1 MPDTTPIERF
11 SGVEMNNEV
20 DISILTNATSYT
32 YTASTDTTVDASKT
46 YYTRSGTAGNY
57 TYTAVVSP
65 TGNPSTSNYYERT
78 AEEVYASLAL
88 LFKNYNMALNEQI
101 YNAMYLADDGFGSSL
116 VSGMS
121 PTINLTGDFNPQDAA
136 CAYLESIQYKI
147 GADRV
152 SKIKLNRGTQALTCP
167 VTLTSIA
174 IAGGDAGQPNQISIT
189 IAFNGKPTVT
199 PRS

>member
-11 SGVEMNNEV
+11 AGVEMNNEV
-20 DISILTNATSYT
+20 DISILT
-32 YTASTDTTVDASKT
+32 
-46 YYTRSGTAGNY
+46 SGSSEA
-57 TYTAVVSP
+57 
-65 TGNPSTSNYYERT
+65 
-78 AEEVYASLAL
+78 EVYASLAL
-88 LFKNYNMALNEQI
+88 LFKNYNMALNETI

-116 VSGMS
+116 VSGMA
-121 PTINLTGDFNPQDAA
+121 PTISLTGDFNPEDAA
-136 CAYLESIQYKI
+136 CAYLESIQIKI

-174 IAGGDAGQPNQISIT
+174 IAGGEAGQPNSISVT

-199 PRS
+199 ARPSN